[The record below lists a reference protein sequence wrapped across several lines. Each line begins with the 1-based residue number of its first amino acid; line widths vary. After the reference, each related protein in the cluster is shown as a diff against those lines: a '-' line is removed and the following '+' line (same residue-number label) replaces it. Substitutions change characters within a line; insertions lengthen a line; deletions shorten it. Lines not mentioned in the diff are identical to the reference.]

1 MDENKIIKNE
11 DPKMGPLD
19 GVQLRTDC
27 VRTKFTTKV
36 QKNGCKFKMNNT
48 EANVS
53 ASIETGTFSIRD
65 IHANT
70 MLAIRIDDA
79 MAICAAAADASRREN
94 NQEDT
99 EVEE

>member
-1 MDENKIIKNE
+1 MNK
-11 DPKMGPLD
+11 
-19 GVQLRTDC
+19 
-27 VRTKFTTKV
+27 
-36 QKNGCKFKMNNT
+36 T

-65 IHANT
+65 IQANT

-94 NQEDT
+94 NLEDT